1 MTREEREQ
9 LVKNAYDRFYSSDRR
24 QRHAD
29 YKKLLSTPEG
39 RRFIMWI
46 KTMAKLESPLRGHE
60 LNEHQLAYAAGMHDI
75 VALMFK
81 SLRTHEPELVF
92 KAEMERAA
100 LKAERRAEVNQI
112 LQSKIDDEE

>member
-1 MTREEREQ
+1 MTREKRDQ
-9 LVKNAYDRFYSSDRR
+9 LVNDAYDRFGSSDRR
-24 QRHAD
+24 QRLSD

-60 LNEHQLAYAAGMHDI
+60 LNDHQLAYAAGMHDI

-100 LKAERRAEVNQI
+100 IEAERRAEVNQI

>member
-1 MTREEREQ
+1 MTRQERDQ
-9 LVKNAYDRFYSSDRR
+9 LVNDAYDRFGDNDRR
-24 QRHAD
+24 QRLAD

-46 KTMAKLESPLRGHE
+46 KAMAKLDAPLRGHE
-60 LNEHQLAYAAGMHDI
+60 LTDHQLAYAAGMHDI

-81 SLRTHEPELVF
+81 SMRDHEPELVF

-100 LKAERRAEVNQI
+100 LETERRAEVNQI
-112 LQSKIDDEE
+112 LKSQIDDEE

>member
-39 RRFIMWI
+39 RRFIMGI
-46 KTMAKLESPLRGHE
+46 KTIAT
-60 LNEHQLAYAAGMHDI
+60 
-75 VALMFK
+75 LMFK
-81 SLRTHEPELVF
+81 SLRPHEPELVF

-100 LKAERRAEVNQI
+100 LETERRAEVNRI